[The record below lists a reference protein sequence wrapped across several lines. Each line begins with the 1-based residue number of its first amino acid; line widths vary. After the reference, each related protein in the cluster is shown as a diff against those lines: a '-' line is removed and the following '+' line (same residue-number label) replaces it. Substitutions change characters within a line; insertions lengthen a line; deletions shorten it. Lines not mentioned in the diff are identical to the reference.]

1 MNCLSNFVYT
11 GWLCL
16 PFVVG
21 AVHAQVDATV
31 DTKYPTK
38 PIRVIV
44 AQVPGG
50 TADTV
55 MRMYAQKMGDSM
67 GQRLIVDN
75 RGGSGVGSMTALQ
88 LVSGANADGYTLML
102 AVPSLTFSPALVKD
116 MSIDVEK
123 DFAPISLMNRESY
136 LVATTPSLPTHS
148 IKEFIALAKAKP
160 GAINAG
166 AGNFGSGT
174 HLITMQFLDAVGVR
188 EQTTYIPYNGVSLA
202 FIDAIAGRVQM
213 TLSSIV
219 SVSPH
224 VRTGKLRALAST
236 GVRRAEHLPDTPTVA
251 EQGFPGFEATAW
263 NGILAPAKTPPA
275 RISLLAT
282 HAVRAAKLPEI
293 RDKLKSMGSETVG
306 STPQEFQKMIS
317 VEVTRWRQL
326 VKKLGIAPS

>member
-1 MNCLSNFVYT
+1 MLVYGST
-11 GWLCL
+11 Q
-16 PFVVG
+16 
-21 AVHAQVDATV
+21 AQTSSDA
-31 DTKYPTK
+31 YPSK

-55 MRMYAQKMGDSM
+55 MRMYAQKMGDTLK
-67 GQRLIVDN
+67 QRLIVDN

-88 LVSGANADGYTLML
+88 LVTGANPDGYTLLL

-116 MSIDVEK
+116 MPIDVEK

-136 LVATTPSLPTHS
+136 LAAMTPSLPAHS
-148 IKEFIALAKAKP
+148 VKEFIALAKAKP
-160 GAINAG
+160 GFINAG

-188 EQTTYIPYNGVSLA
+188 EHTTYIPYNGVSLA
-202 FIDAIAGRVQM
+202 FVDAIAGRVQM

-224 VRTGKLRALAST
+224 VRTGKLRALATT
-236 GVRRAEHLPDTPTVA
+236 GARRAEHLPDTPTVA

-263 NGILAPAKTPPA
+263 NGILAPARTPSA

-282 HAVRAAKLPEI
+282 HAVSAAQLPDI
-293 RDKLKSMGSETVG
+293 RDKLKAMGSETVG
-306 STPQEFQKMIS
+306 STPAEFQRLIS
-317 VEVTRWRQL
+317 AEVKRWRLL